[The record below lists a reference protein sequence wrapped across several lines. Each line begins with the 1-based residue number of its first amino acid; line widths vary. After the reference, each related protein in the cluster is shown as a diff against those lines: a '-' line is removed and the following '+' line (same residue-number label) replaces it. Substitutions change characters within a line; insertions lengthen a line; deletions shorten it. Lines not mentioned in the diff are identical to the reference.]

1 MSASKP
7 AQPQALRVAI
17 DGPVAAGKSTV
28 GRLLA
33 ARLGCPFVDTGLIYR
48 AVGYLALQRHTP
60 LENKA
65 ALSHL
70 AEESDIRVDDTRV
83 TVDGTEVSPLLR
95 TPEVEAAASR
105 VAQVSGVRRALVRRQ
120 WAMAA
125 RGPIVMAGRD
135 IGTVVLTDAALK
147 VFLTA
152 SDEVRAQR
160 RHEEVSS
167 HGQSTPFAAVLSEL
181 KARDRRDKERE
192 ASPLVPA
199 PDAHIIDTNSL
210 TPEQVVDAILVL
222 LQSRIPSSPA

>member
-1 MSASKP
+1 M
-7 AQPQALRVAI
+7 
-17 DGPVAAGKSTV
+17 

-33 ARLGCPFVDTGLIYR
+33 ARLGCSFVDTGLVYR
-48 AVGYLALQRHTP
+48 AVGYLALQRNTP
-60 LENKA
+60 LENTA
-65 ALSHL
+65 ALAQL

-83 TVDGTEVSPLLR
+83 TVEGAEVGPLLR

-105 VAQVSGVRRALVRRQ
+105 VAQVPGVRRALVRRQ
-120 WAMAA
+120 RAMAA
-125 RGPIVMAGRD
+125 RGSIVMAGRD
-135 IGTVVLTDAALK
+135 IGTVVLTDATLK
-147 VFLTA
+147 VFLIA

-192 ASPLVPA
+192 TSPLVPA

-210 TPEQVVDAILVL
+210 TPEEVVDAILAL
-222 LQSRIPSSPA
+222 LRNHTPSSPA